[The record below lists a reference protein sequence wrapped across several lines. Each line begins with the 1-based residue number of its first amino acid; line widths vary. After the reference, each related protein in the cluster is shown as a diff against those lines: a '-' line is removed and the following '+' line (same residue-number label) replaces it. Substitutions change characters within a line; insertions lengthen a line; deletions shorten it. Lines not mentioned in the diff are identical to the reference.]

1 MNENLKWGA
10 AAVAVVGLS
19 VGAVVYFSHRDKEK
33 PVEKPPVAALPAP
46 EPVAPPEPAIKNPL
60 PPTETQQ
67 PLPKLED
74 SDQPMTSSL
83 EEVLGKEAIERFV
96 ISKDLIRHIVVS
108 VDNLAEEK
116 VAERIRPV
124 KRTPGSFVVSGTE
137 DAPVLDPAN
146 YERYAPALAVIR
158 SADTK
163 QLVAL
168 YKRYYPRF
176 QEVYES
182 LGHPPEY
189 FNDRV
194 IVVIDDLLA
203 APDLEGP
210 VALAR
215 PNVLYEYADPNLEAR
230 SAGQKAMMRMGS
242 ANAAVVKA
250 KLRELRAELA
260 TPQPSH

>member
-19 VGAVVYFSHRDKEK
+19 VGAVVYFSHRDKAA
-33 PVEKPPVAALPAP
+33 PPPAKPPVVVTPAP
-46 EPVAPPEPAIKNPL
+46 AEAPPEPAVKNPL
-60 PPTETQQ
+60 PPTETGQ

-74 SDQPMTSSL
+74 SDQPMANSL

-96 ISKDLIRHIVVS
+96 IPKDLIRHIVVT
-108 VDNLAEEK
+108 VDNLAAEK

-124 KRTPGSFVVSGTE
+124 KRTPGSFVVSGTA

-146 YERYAPALAVIR
+146 YERYAPVLAVVR

-163 QLVAL
+163 QLVAV
-168 YKRYYPRF
+168 YKHYYPRF

-194 IVVIDDLLA
+194 IEVIDDLLA
-203 APDLEGP
+203 APEVQGP
-210 VALAR
+210 IALAQ
-215 PNVLYEYADPNLEAR
+215 PNVLYEYADPKLESR
-230 SAGQKAMMRMGS
+230 SAGQKALMRMGS
-242 ANAAVVKA
+242 ANARVVKD
-250 KLRELRAELA
+250 KLRELRSELA
-260 TPQPSH
+260 TVKPPG

>member
-1 MNENLKWGA
+1 MNENFKWGA

-19 VGAVVYFSHRDKEK
+19 VGAVVYFSYRDKDAPPPAK
-33 PVEKPPVAALPAP
+33 PAVVAAPVPVE
-46 EPVAPPEPAIKNPL
+46 EPPEPAVKNPL
-60 PPTETQQ
+60 PPADSQA

-74 SDQPMTSSL
+74 SDQPMANSL

-96 ISKDLIRHIVVS
+96 IPKDLIRHIVVT
-108 VDNLAEEK
+108 VDNLAAEK

-137 DAPVLDPAN
+137 DAPVLDPTNFA
-146 YERYAPALAVIR
+146 RYDAAVALVR
-158 SADTK
+158 TADTK
-163 QLVAL
+163 QLVAV
-168 YKRYYPRF
+168 YKHYYPRF

-189 FNDRV
+189 FNDRL
-194 IVVIDDLLA
+194 IEVIDDLLA
-203 APDLEGP
+203 APDLQGP

-215 PNVLYEYADPNLEAR
+215 PNVLYEYADPKLESR

-242 ANAAVVKA
+242 ANAKVVMD
-250 KLRELRAELA
+250 KLRELRGELA
-260 TPQPSH
+260 TQKPAR

>member
-19 VGAVVYFSHRDKEK
+19 VGAVVYFSHRDKAA
-33 PVEKPPVAALPAP
+33 PPPTKPPVVAAPAP
-46 EPVAPPEPAIKNPL
+46 VETPPEPAIKNPL
-60 PPTETQQ
+60 PPTESQAS
-67 PLPKLED
+67 LPKLED
-74 SDQPMTSSL
+74 SDQPMANAL
-83 EEVLGKEAIERFV
+83 GEVLGKDAIERFV
-96 ISKDLIRHIVVS
+96 VPKDLIRHIVVT

-124 KRTPGSFVVSGTE
+124 KRVPGSFVVSGTE
-137 DAPVLDPAN
+137 EAPVLDPAN
-146 YERYAPALAVIR
+146 FARYDAAVALIR
-158 SADTK
+158 NADTK
-163 QLVAL
+163 QLVAV

-189 FNDRV
+189 FNDRL

-210 VALAR
+210 VSLAR
-215 PNVLYEYADPNLEAR
+215 PNVLYEYADPKLESR

-242 ANAAVVKA
+242 ANAAIIKA
-250 KLRELRAELA
+250 KLRELRTELA
-260 TPQPSH
+260 S

>member
-19 VGAVVYFSHRDKEK
+19 VGAVLYFSHRDKT
-33 PVEKPPVAALPAP
+33 PPLVEKPPVAVAPAP
-46 EPVAPPEPAIKNPL
+46 EPLPPEPAIKNPL
-60 PPTETQQ
+60 PPSDSQK

-74 SDQPMTSSL
+74 SDQPMASSL

-96 ISKDLIRHIVVS
+96 IPKDLIRHIVVT
-108 VDNLAEEK
+108 VDNLATEK

-137 DAPVLDPAN
+137 DAPVLDPTN

-158 SADTK
+158 TADAR
-163 QLVAL
+163 QLVAV
-168 YKRYYPRF
+168 YKHYYPRF

-189 FNDRV
+189 FNDRL
-194 IVVIDDLLA
+194 IEVIDDLLA
-203 APDLEGP
+203 APDLQGT

-215 PNVLYEYADPNLEAR
+215 PNVLYEYADPSLESR
-230 SAGQKAMMRMGS
+230 SAGQKALMRMGS
-242 ANAAVVKA
+242 ANAKVVKD
-250 KLRELRAELA
+250 KLRELRGELA
-260 TPQPSH
+260 SVKPPG

>member
-19 VGAVVYFSHRDKEK
+19 VGAVVYFSHRDKDAPPPAK
-33 PVEKPPVAALPAP
+33 PTVVTAPVP
-46 EPVAPPEPAIKNPL
+46 EAPPEPGIKNPL
-60 PPTETQQ
+60 PPTESKA

-74 SDQPMTSSL
+74 SDQPMASSL
-83 EEVLGKEAIERFV
+83 EEVLGKEAIESFV
-96 ISKDLIRHIVVS
+96 IPKDLIRHIVVT
-108 VDNLAEEK
+108 VDNLAAEK

-137 DAPVLDPAN
+137 EAPVLDPTNFA
-146 YERYAPALAVIR
+146 RYDAAVALVR
-158 SADTK
+158 TADTK
-163 QLVAL
+163 QLVSV
-168 YKRYYPRF
+168 YKHYYPRF

-194 IVVIDDLLA
+194 IEVIDDLLA
-203 APDLEGP
+203 TPDLQGP
-210 VALAR
+210 VALTR
-215 PNVLYEYADPNLEAR
+215 PNVLYEYADPKLESR

-242 ANAAVVKA
+242 ANAAIIKA
-250 KLRELRAELA
+250 KLRELRTELA
-260 TPQPSH
+260 S